1 MNIRQLALMILI
13 IIAVLPT
20 KLLHAQENCDQ
31 HTAEIL
37 PLLTKTL
44 NNNDFDKIDPLL
56 NSIQASCGTN
66 EFVQRLRILIYI
78 IEKKNTTTEIKH
90 YIDNQFDKNF
100 LQRLDAADQEDFLTQ
115 YEQHKEKYNFV
126 PLRHP
131 LDGLIKVRAK
141 ALLAS
146 DSYTLTDQE
155 KTILELFS
163 DTEVSDAVQDQQA
176 NEQDNQ
182 QRFPTPKVYRDR
194 QKAKLGYVPS
204 IGVVTPLGGANKIFG
219 TNINFGFMLMSSLE
233 RKFIFEGGFKV
244 RINSND
250 RNIDYNYEGSNVSVN
265 SSATAFMGGAVGY
278 KVFDNDKFILIPK
291 GILGIDI
298 TDTGIT
304 ESAYSS
310 GYYDPDGYYYDGG
323 YTDRMVTINNVHL
336 GLAFASLFRM
346 KNQKYIGFE
355 LGYHYA
361 PYDAS
366 SKVLIPIQANYGSLE
381 LFFRF

>member
-1 MNIRQLALMILI
+1 
-13 IIAVLPT
+13 
-20 KLLHAQENCDQ
+20 
-31 HTAEIL
+31 
-37 PLLTKTL
+37 
-44 NNNDFDKIDPLL
+44 
-56 NSIQASCGTN
+56 
-66 EFVQRLRILIYI
+66 
-78 IEKKNTTTEIKH
+78 KH
-90 YIDNQFDKNF
+90 YVDNQFDKNF
-100 LQRLDAADQEDFLTQ
+100 LQRLDAADQDDFSTQ

-163 DTEVSDAVQDQQA
+163 DTEVANAVQDQQA

-182 QRFPTPKVYRDR
+182 QRFPAPKVYRDR

-265 SSATAFMGGAVGY
+265 SSATAFMGGTVGY
-278 KVFDNDKFILIPK
+278 KVFDNDKFI
-291 GILGIDI
+291 
-298 TDTGIT
+298 
-304 ESAYSS
+304 
-310 GYYDPDGYYYDGG
+310 
-323 YTDRMVTINNVHL
+323 
-336 GLAFASLFRM
+336 
-346 KNQKYIGFE
+346 
-355 LGYHYA
+355 
-361 PYDAS
+361 
-366 SKVLIPIQANYGSLE
+366 
-381 LFFRF
+381 